1 MPLENHNQAEKSLAI
16 LGGLDYNTFANRSRL
31 MGLAGGRP
39 PQAPGGRKARTRS
52 VIMEKVLIVD
62 DSIVQAAQLKSILD
76 DDYDVTAV
84 HTAADGL
91 SQASSGE

>member
-1 MPLENHNQAEKSLAI
+1 
-16 LGGLDYNTFANRSRL
+16 
-31 MGLAGGRP
+31 
-39 PQAPGGRKARTRS
+39 
-52 VIMEKVLIVD
+52 MEKVLIVD

-91 SQASSGE
+91 SPTPTAAPAS